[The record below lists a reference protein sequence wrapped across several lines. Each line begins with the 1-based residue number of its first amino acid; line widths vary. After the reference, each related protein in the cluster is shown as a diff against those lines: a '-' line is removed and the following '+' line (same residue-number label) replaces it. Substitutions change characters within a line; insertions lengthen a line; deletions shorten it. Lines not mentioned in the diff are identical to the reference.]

1 MTDNLRGNV
10 IEARSI
16 GNSQIVLGLTS
27 DREHAVPML
36 SLTDTY
42 ESNWL
47 IELTGAELVRVF
59 RQLESLLTAGED
71 AVQKWVEQLR
81 NPQDHSALQE
91 GTIMQFTSN
100 QPAPAR
106 PDESLVPLAELA
118 IELTNGDI
126 DQLARQVP
134 ADAVQLDDI
143 GRRAVSR
150 ATARWLFTQ
159 RAERQAEQARRGAQR
174 RQRLAELSER
184 NRAQLRG
191 GVPATPGGST
201 FADLVGDRR

>member
-27 DREHAVPML
+27 DRERAVPML

-81 NPQDHSALQE
+81 NPQDPTLQE
-91 GTIMQFTSN
+91 GTVMQFISH

-106 PDESLVPLAELA
+106 PDEPLVSLAELA
-118 IELTNGDI
+118 VELTNGDI
-126 DQLARQVP
+126 DQLARQIP
-134 ADAVQLDDI
+134 SDAVQLDDI

-150 ATARWLFTQ
+150 ATARWLFTH

-191 GVPATPGGST
+191 GVPPTPGGSA
-201 FADLVGDRR
+201 FADLVGDQR